1 MNEATNNYIFE
12 VDEKNIVENV
22 IEKSTN
28 LPVLV
33 DFWAPWCGPCKQL
46 TPVLEK
52 ITTKAKGGFLLA
64 KINIDENKQIA
75 AQLNIQSIPTVMI
88 FKDKKIVDAFQGVI
102 PENKIIEFVEKH
114 LNEKLEKDFS
124 EFYESVEKLFFEKKY
139 NEAKDLIEN
148 HLAEN
153 SEDIKTISL
162 YIDCLVGLN
171 LFDESESFLESLDK
185 KIIQNDVVNA
195 SIQKLNIKRNNSGGT
210 SLNELQKTY
219 EKNPNKIDNLVK
231 LSEKLFSEDR
241 VDEAFDLL
249 LLNFSKNKDVK
260 KNKMVEFFEA
270 LGNNNEKTIY
280 YRKKLSSII
289 FS

>member
-1 MNEATNNYIFE
+1 MNETTNNYIFE

-46 TPVLEK
+46 NPVLEK
-52 ITTKAKGGFLLA
+52 ITTKAKGKFLLA

-162 YIDCLVGLN
+162 YIDCLAGLN

-210 SLNELQKTY
+210 SLNELQKIY
-219 EKNPNKIDNLVK
+219 EKNPNKIDNLIK